1 MSGIVGAV
9 GLHASQAADEMREA
23 LRHRGVARSQ
33 VSGALANGLTYS
45 MMELNTAKSSSI
57 SYTASTSTGVMDR
70 LYTGYAQAQVID
82 VRFIAL
88 ERDDIGSRPLF
99 YGIDDAATLCAFASE
114 RKALWAVGIEHAL
127 RVDPRVTVIL
137 DQHLRITTHAKNR
150 LESCQEPYNDERCV
164 ANELL
169 KLLKIVVDELAQ
181 GQMAVAFSGGLD
193 SSLLCSLS
201 TNIAGKCHYTAGLID
216 SFDIRSARHAAHLM
230 QIELEAIELTL
241 SDVQTLVPYVM
252 EATESR
258 NPLHIAI
265 SLPLYVLSR
274 EAKAAGFAKVLSG
287 QGADELFA
295 GYRKYVTLSSVAPE
309 ALRAALRAD
318 VLNIAKDN
326 LERDNLAAAA
336 NSIDVVLPYLDPR
349 LVAFGLRI
357 NCALKVRGGVSKYIL
372 RRAAEQVMPR
382 ELAHKQKKA
391 MQYGTG
397 VTGAL
402 RTLARNQLPHEVGK
416 GQGAVGRYLQL
427 LAEKHDIKV
436 AE

>member
-1 MSGIVGAV
+1 VSGIVGAV
-9 GLHASQAADEMREA
+9 GLHASQVADEMRKA

-33 VSGALANGLTYS
+33 VTGALANGLTYS
-45 MMELNTAKSSSI
+45 MMELNQAKNSSI
-57 SYTASTSTGVMDR
+57 SYTASTSAGVMDR
-70 LYTGYAQAQVID
+70 FHTGYAQAQAID
-82 VRFIAL
+82 ARFIAL
-88 ERDDIGSRPLF
+88 QRDDIGSRPLF
-99 YGIDDAATLCAFASE
+99 YGIDDTATHCAFASE

-127 RVDPRVTVIL
+127 RVDPRIIVIV
-137 DQHLRITTHAKNR
+137 DQHLHIATHAKNR
-150 LESCQEPYNDERCV
+150 LESCQESYNDERHV

-169 KLLKIVVDELAQ
+169 KLLKIVTDELAQ

-201 TNIAGKCHYTAGLID
+201 TNVPAKCHYTTGLID
-216 SFDIRSARHAAHLM
+216 SFDIRSARHAARMM

-241 SDVQTLVPYVM
+241 SDVQTLVPLVM

-258 NPLHIAI
+258 NPLDIAI

-274 EAKAAGFAKVLSG
+274 RANAAGFAKVLSG

-295 GYRKYVTLSSVAPE
+295 GYRKYVTLLSVAPE

-336 NSIDVVLPYLDPR
+336 NSVDVVLPYLDPR

-357 NCALKVRGGVSKYIL
+357 NCALKLKGGVSKYIL
-372 RRAAEQVMPR
+372 RRAAEQVMPH
-382 ELAHKQKKA
+382 ELAYKQKKA

-397 VTGAL
+397 VAGAL
-402 RTLARNQLPHEVGK
+402 RTLARNHLPYEAGK
-416 GQGAVGRYLQL
+416 GKRTVGRYLQL